1 MRLQEWDKLALK
13 INSKNCKTIFNI
25 SAHVIFFF
33 IENKKLFTC
42 INESTA
48 VVECAKVRPRKR
60 EKSMKFAEV
69 IFKPWPCKY

>member
-1 MRLQEWDKLALK
+1 MGQ
-13 INSKNCKTIFNI
+13 IGSKNKQQKKIVKLYLI
-25 SAHVIFFF
+25 YLPMSFFF
-33 IENKKLFTC
+33 LIENKKLFTC